1 MSTLSRAAA
10 ALMLAAASAAA
21 SAAETNY
28 AFDSI
33 SRIDVHAAHPSVT
46 GILRNT
52 TTPVTVTFVDQT
64 NGEYRYVVSR
74 CVPLLLTMLEK
85 PGRYYLISRLTPPP
99 PTSGS

>member
-1 MSTLSRAAA
+1 MRARRRRARGSR
-10 ALMLAAASAAA
+10 
-21 SAAETNY
+21 
-28 AFDSI
+28 I

-74 CVPLLLTMLEK
+74 CVPVLLTMLEK
-85 PGRYYLISRLTPPP
+85 PGRYYLNLTVDPAAANVGLV
-99 PTSGS
+99 SCGLELRN